1 MNTHSEDLK
10 IVCPKDCGNAPKKI
24 LLRDLTIAFAKN
36 DVSLFVENMKD
47 DIVWDVVGKKL
58 IENKEDFMKSF
69 NKMTVREVSE
79 VHIENIITHGK
90 TCSINGII
98 KLKDETSIAF
108 CDVYNFTSAGKNTI
122 KKITSYHILLA

>member
-1 MNTHSEDLK
+1 MQLRLSPKLGDKPSFLK
-10 IVCPKDCGNAPKKI
+10 
-24 LLRDLTIAFAKN
+24 
-36 DVSLFVENMKD
+36 SMKD
-47 DIVWDVVGKKL
+47 DIVWDIVGKKL
-58 IENKEDFMKSF
+58 IENKEDFMKAF

-79 VHIENIITHGK
+79 LHIENIITHGK